1 MRLCSERRDDD
12 VAKKDASNIKQ
23 RLHGVD
29 LRGCNSVID
38 LRGLAWRVLCVCV
51 AGTATACS
59 GYLWRMVIIG
69 VCGRFV
75 RGGHGERRGGAACRG
90 SLG

>member
-29 LRGCNSVID
+29 LRGCNSFID
-38 LRGLAWRVLCVCV
+38 LRGLAWRVLCVCGGHGDSLQWLFV
-51 AGTATACS
+51 A
-59 GYLWRMVIIG
+59 MVIIG